1 MRFLLFTLYAPM
13 GAFGEIAVGER
24 RMGWE
29 RPARSAVLGLAAA
42 ALGIERENEDAH
54 RALETGLHYA
64 VRTDAPGAPFADY
77 HTAQTPRA
85 RKNRTFSTRR
95 DELRSENLHTV
106 LSVREWRTDA
116 FFTAALWP
124 RPESRVDLDDIAAAL
139 REPRFT
145 LYLGRKAAP
154 LGLPLAP
161 VIVPADSIAE
171 AFARRERTEVEKK
184 VLERIGRS
192 AAAGGEI
199 AFDAFDPDAPGA
211 PGAPEADREVRRR
224 DAVVSR
230 MRWQFADRRER
241 IAARPGAGPDEG
253 SAAP

>member
-42 ALGIERENEDAH
+42 ALGIERADEDAH
-54 RALETGLHYA
+54 RALDSGLCYA
-64 VRTDAPGAPFADY
+64 VRTDAPGAPFTDY

-95 DELRSENLHTV
+95 DELRSGNLRTV

-124 RPESRVDLDDIAAAL
+124 RPERGVDLDDIAAAF

-161 VIVPADSIAE
+161 TLVPAGNILE
-171 AFARRERTEVEKK
+171 AFEKREPTEAETDVLRRIRP
-184 VLERIGRS
+184 S
-192 AAAGGEI
+192 AAARGEI
-199 AFDAFDPDAPGA
+199 AFDADAPGV
-211 PGAPEADREVRRR
+211 PPEAGREQRRR

-230 MRWQFADRRER
+230 VRWQFADRRER
-241 IAARPGAGPDEG
+241 IQPGAGPDEG

>member
-54 RALETGLHYA
+54 RALDSGLYYA

-95 DELRSENLHTV
+95 DELRSGDLHTV

-139 REPRFT
+139 RKPRFT
-145 LYLGRKAAP
+145 LYFGRKAAP

-161 VIVPADSIAE
+161 ALVPADSIAE
-171 AFARRERTEVEKK
+171 AFERRERTAVEKK

-199 AFDAFDPDAPGA
+199 AFDADA

-241 IAARPGAGPDEG
+241 IAARTGAGRGEG